1 MTKPPADA
9 SPQRSTRRI
18 TPRGS
23 LPSGRALVGAFLITA
38 AALGAFAV
46 ASGSENGPTTRYLV
60 TTHAIEIGGRL
71 STTDVQF
78 EAMTLSDELADRSLN
93 STNGLDGA
101 TVLRTFRAGELIDI
115 ADVIPANAA
124 AAIDETMHEVTFG
137 VPLERTPTSI
147 GR

>member
-23 LPSGRALVGAFLITA
+23 LPSGRALVGAFLVTV
-38 AALGAFAV
+38 AALGAFALS
-46 ASGSENGPTTRYLV
+46 ADNDGEPTTRYLV
-60 TTHAIEIGGRL
+60 TTRAI
-71 STTDVQF
+71 DVGEQVIAEDVRF

-101 TVLRTFRAGELIDI
+101 TVLRTFRAGL
-115 ADVIPANAA
+115 PGAA
-124 AAIDETMHEVTFG
+124 TC
-137 VPLERTPTSI
+137 
-147 GR
+147 